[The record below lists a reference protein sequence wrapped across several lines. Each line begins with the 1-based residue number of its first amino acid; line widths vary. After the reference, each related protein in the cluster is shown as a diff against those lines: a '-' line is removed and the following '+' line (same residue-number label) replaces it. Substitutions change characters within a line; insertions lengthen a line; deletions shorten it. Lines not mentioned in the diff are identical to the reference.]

1 MKHIKKFLLL
11 IAAVAT
17 MAVTLSSCFN
27 SRYITTDDDEWS
39 QAEWGGDN
47 LLLNGE
53 LEIDDYER

>member
-1 MKHIKKFLLL
+1 MKRIKTFTLL
-11 IAAVAT
+11 IVAVIT
-17 MAVTLSSCFN
+17 MAFALSSCIH

-39 QAEWGGDN
+39 QVEWGGDN